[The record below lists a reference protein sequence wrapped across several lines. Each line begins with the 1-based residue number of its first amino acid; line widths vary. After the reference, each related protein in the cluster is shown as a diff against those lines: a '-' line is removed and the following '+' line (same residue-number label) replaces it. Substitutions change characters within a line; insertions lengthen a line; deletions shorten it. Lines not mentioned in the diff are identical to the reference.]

1 MFNGQDAKANF
12 FDQPA
17 VDETVFL
24 ALEAN
29 GEAPNTLEGEG
40 KLSVDVL
47 QSESEVA
54 IVATMAGTKP
64 EDIELHLHNDLLT
77 IRGHR
82 HNPASPSFEPYFT
95 ECFWG
100 SFSRTI
106 VLPADVR
113 PELARAEY
121 RHGVLP
127 ISLPKAKP
135 DNSIPI
141 MVVEE

>member
-1 MFNGQDAKANF
+1 MFNGQNAKAKF
-12 FDQPA
+12 LDQPA
-17 VDETVFL
+17 ADETVLL
-24 ALEAN
+24 ALEEN
-29 GEAPNTLEGEG
+29 SEIPNALEGEG

-47 QSESEVA
+47 QNDLEIT

-82 HNPASPSFEPYFT
+82 HNPVSRSFETYFA
-95 ECFWG
+95 ECYWG
-100 SFSRTI
+100 NFSRTI

-113 PELARAEY
+113 PELAKAEY
-121 RHGVLP
+121 RHGVLM